1 MFCLCVYVGPGRKD
15 SKDSQGKPLPKG
27 VVQERSAEKDASNPR
42 PVGRGRGRGRTRNR
56 GGSTGNEPGR
66 ARTYS
71 GEDRHL
77 ECKQD
82 LLVIK
87 VDNTPGKKS
96 DQVEVEYS
104 DGENELHGGNQA
116 EANQKKAGPSAE
128 ELW

>member
-1 MFCLCVYVGPGRKD
+1 M
-15 SKDSQGKPLPKG
+15 
-27 VVQERSAEKDASNPR
+27 VQERSAEKDASNPR
-42 PVGRGRGRGRTRNR
+42 PVGRGRGRGRARNR
-56 GGSTGNEPGR
+56 GGGTGNEPGR

-71 GEDRHL
+71 GEDRHV

-87 VDNTPGKKS
+87 VDNTSGKKS